1 MVYGGC
7 EIMKR
12 ENKIQKTKVERK
24 ITYAEAARMVNGQ
37 NRDNNSQGTV
47 RLQEQQKRTNDKVY
61 VDKRDLVTFIAD
73 VINSTADVKSKN
85 DKIQLVV
92 KAAVNHLGL
101 IGLTWEEVREN
112 LAIQSNQDVPWV
124 G

>member
-1 MVYGGC
+1 MQDVGGDHEYGKCGAGVQPKCCNCGGAHNVAYGGC

-12 ENKIQKTKVERK
+12 ENEIQKTKVERK

-37 NRDNNSQGTV
+37 KRDVNSQGTI
-47 RLQEQQKRTNDKVY
+47 RNQGQEKRSNDRVY
-61 VDKRDLVTFIAD
+61 VDKRDLVTFIAG

-92 KAAVNHLGL
+92 K
-101 IGLTWEEVREN
+101 
-112 LAIQSNQDVPWV
+112 QQ
-124 G
+124 